1 MPGNKVEDSS
11 NQAPEDIESANEVA
25 SKKGKDSNNQAPDD
39 KKSDDIVTLMRKKLD
54 GLSPLSPHCC
64 IYRVPERLRWVKRP
78 LYTPH
83 VVSIGP
89 LHHYRDKIDNKDR
102 KVLLYMEEHKQRYL
116 QHFLR
121 RTGVD
126 LEVYVKKIMAQEERL
141 RGSYEGRATEFED
154 DKFVSI
160 ILVDAAFIIELLL
173 RNFKRLE
180 DDNDWIFKKPWM
192 LQNIAPDMIL
202 LENQLPFF
210 ILEVLFAFVPPQDLV
225 ANDGRPRSI
234 IELSCEFFQKT
245 VVRLKENEDTLANKI
260 SSSSEV
266 KHFVDLIRTLHLPP
280 LESSKTGGPT
290 SCCSPKVKHLC
301 DRIRRFLPTK
311 KSRTERPLN
320 TPCAKKPHQAGVK
333 FQVSESSQTGGPT
346 SCCSPKV
353 KHLCDR
359 IRRFLP
365 TKKSRTE
372 RPLNTPCAKKLHQA
386 GVKFQVSESK
396 NLFDISFNINKGILE
411 IPQLEIHDYTELTL
425 RNLLAFEQCHC
436 MENHISDYLRIM
448 DGFVNTPMDVH
459 LLVESGIFVNTL
471 GDNNKV
477 SDLIN
482 KLCTGVSWNNESY
495 YFAARSEDLN
505 NYCRQVWN
513 QSKASLKRKY
523 FNTPLAVISVIAAGF
538 LILFT
543 IIQTVCSLISV
554 IN

>member
-11 NQAPEDIESANEVA
+11 NQAPEDIENANEVA

-39 KKSDDIVTLMRKKLD
+39 KKIVTSMRKKLE
-54 GLSPLSPHCC
+54 GLSLLSRHCC
-64 IYRVPERLRWVKRP
+64 IYRVPERLRWVRRP
-78 LYTPH
+78 LYTPL

-89 LHHYRDKIDNKDR
+89 LHHYRDNRDNKDR

-116 QHFLR
+116 QHFLD
-121 RTGVD
+121 RTEKE
-126 LEVYVKKIMAQEERL
+126 LEFYVKKIMGREKQL
-141 RGSYEGRATEFED
+141 RGCYEGEATEFSSE
-154 DKFVSI
+154 KFVSI

-210 ILEVLFAFVPPQDLV
+210 ILKDLFADVPLRDLV
-225 ANDGRPRSI
+225 ANGRVHSI
-234 IELSCEFFQKT
+234 IELSYKFFQKT
-245 VVRLKENEDTLANKI
+245 VVRLQENEDTLLANKI
-260 SSSSEV
+260 SSCSEV
-266 KHFVDLIRTLHLPP
+266 KHFVDLIRTLHLPS
-280 LESSKTGGPT
+280 LT
-290 SCCSPKVKHLC
+290 
-301 DRIRRFLPTK
+301 
-311 KSRTERPLN
+311 
-320 TPCAKKPHQAGVK
+320 
-333 FQVSESSQTGGPT
+333 SSQTGGPT
-346 SCCSPKV
+346 SCRSPEV
-353 KHLCDR
+353 KHFCDR

-386 GVKFQVSESK
+386 GVKFQVSSSK
-396 NLFDISFNINKGILE
+396 NLFDISFDINKGILE

-436 MENHISDYLRIM
+436 MENHIRDYLRIM
-448 DGFVNTPMDVH
+448 DGFVNTAMDVD
-459 LLVESGIFVNTL
+459 LLVESGIFVTTL

-482 KLCTGVSWNNESY
+482 KLCIGVSWNNESY

-505 NYCRQVWN
+505 NYCRQLWN
-513 QSKASLKRKY
+513 KSKASLKQKY
-523 FNTPLAVISVIAAGF
+523 FNTPWAMISVFAAGF
-538 LILFT
+538 LILLT
-543 IIQTVCSLISV
+543 ITQTVCSLISV